1 MKQRAPGARCFIAQT
16 AYLSLRVCER
26 KTHAK
31 RTRECARKRRLRIAV
46 DRTSSNSCCAKHSV
60 SSKDLVHQFG
70 QGRQRGI
77 EAVAQT
83 WGLLRP
89 GGIFSLGSPAR
100 DSTPSKDE
108 LFWNAHRH
116 FGPLR
121 LFEMFGCFEHLETI
135 DTREFGAAVHS
146 ASIIHVLRKP
156 SAVPGDLT

>member
-1 MKQRAPGARCFIAQT
+1 MKQRAPGARCFIVET
-16 AYLSLRVCER
+16 AYLPLRVCER

-31 RTRECARKRRLRIAV
+31 RTRGCARKRRLRIAV

-60 SSKDLVHQFG
+60 SSNDLVHQFG

-100 DSTPSKDE
+100 DSTSSKDE
-108 LFWNAHRH
+108 LFWNAHRDL
-116 FGPLR
+116 GRLR
-121 LFEMFGCFEHLETI
+121 LVEMFACFEHLETI
-135 DTREFGAAVHS
+135 DTREFGAAVLS